1 MLSNDVA
8 DVRRSCRDISPDP
21 FQKIF
26 CSLGNRSNRFAPDIG
41 RASCG
46 RGVNIHSTNGVMYSI
61 CHINHLLLSN
71 RIIALSRR
79 VQGEQN
85 YSKKH
90 AQFRLFVAGNT
101 LSIRAAAA
109 LTGCLLKHTLSLKF
123 LMDNAG
129 PGRR

>member
-1 MLSNDVA
+1 MLLMF
-8 DVRRSCRDISPDP
+8 VRPAE
-21 FQKIF
+21 IF
-26 CSLGNRSNRFAPDIG
+26 LWILIKRFLAAGGTEVIGLPLVFG
-41 RASCG
+41 RASRG
-46 RGVNIHSTNGVMYSI
+46 RGVNIHSTNGVVYCI
-61 CHINHLLLSN
+61 CHINHLLLFN

-90 AQFRLFVAGNT
+90 AHFRLFVAGNT

-109 LTGCLLKHTLSLKF
+109 LTGCLLKHTLSLQF
-123 LMDNAG
+123 LMDHAG